1 MSPSLAKKV
10 LVTTIIFL
18 SSRVLEGFLINV
30 YYISSGI
37 FIEECLL
44 RELGKV
50 DRERF
55 GRASKASAS
64 EVIELSDYRNSP
76 TPFDV
81 ASYTCQILI
90 HRAHTVMLAEEG
102 LIGKGEA
109 SNIIDGV
116 KEVGR
121 EAEGDPGRVGY
132 MSTETVLIEK
142 IGEVGGKMHIGR
154 SRNDLGHAQ
163 RRMYYRDQV
172 ERLID
177 ALIDFR
183 RRLLRKAGENLETVM
198 PGYTHWRQAQPITL
212 AHYLIAHVDAAGRS
226 IERLEEAYG
235 RTNLSPLGAA
245 ALAGTG
251 WPINR
256 YRTMELLGFDALCE
270 NSQDCVAAVDYIM
283 EFASAIAIHM
293 SNLGRL
299 AEDLQIWSSDE
310 YGMIDLDE
318 AYAGTSSI
326 MPQKKN
332 PSVLENVKSY
342 SAESIGVLVSLVSS
356 MKGVSYTNTLDRV
369 MLEPVSIDTAV
380 GSTRIMAGIVSTLVP
395 MREVMLERLRNGFST
410 MTDLA
415 DALVRGYGVSF
426 RQAHEVVADVTKKAL
441 ADGKRAGEI
450 TSEMVAESSENVIGR
465 RLEIS
470 EEELRSD
477 VDPVQSVRRR
487 EIVGGP
493 APESVKKMISDRW
506 RQVESEEER
515 HKERLERLRKAYEG
529 LVEAE
534 KELTN

>member
-1 MSPSLAKKV
+1 M
-10 LVTTIIFL
+10 
-18 SSRVLEGFLINV
+18 
-30 YYISSGI
+30 
-37 FIEECLL
+37 

-55 GRASKASAS
+55 GRASKASAP
-64 EVIELSDYRNSP
+64 EVIELSDCRNSP

-81 ASYTCQILI
+81 ASYPCQILI
-90 HRAHTVMLAEEG
+90 HRANTVMLAEEG

-369 MLEPVSIDTAV
+369 MLEPVSIDTTV
-380 GSTRIMAGIVSTLVP
+380 GSTRTWRVSSRP
-395 MREVMLERLRNGFST
+395 WS
-410 MTDLA
+410 
-415 DALVRGYGVSF
+415 
-426 RQAHEVVADVTKKAL
+426 Q
-441 ADGKRAGEI
+441 
-450 TSEMVAESSENVIGR
+450 
-465 RLEIS
+465 
-470 EEELRSD
+470 
-477 VDPVQSVRRR
+477 
-487 EIVGGP
+487 
-493 APESVKKMISDRW
+493 
-506 RQVESEEER
+506 
-515 HKERLERLRKAYEG
+515 
-529 LVEAE
+529 
-534 KELTN
+534 